1 MTSEEAIIADE
12 AAENRAWDAATAA
25 GLTERRELKSSYGT
39 NAWETDKKMLER
51 LFRSGFRSGRRGDP

>member
-25 GLTERRELKSSYGT
+25 GLTERRER
-39 NAWETDKKMLER
+39 ETGDKMLER